1 VELFGRASWVT
12 LLAGALPTGLAGWWI
27 GTHPGAPASA
37 VVLAAALSLAVSMLL
52 SWLAMRWFVR
62 PLRELERGLERWTRG
77 DLSTSLDESRMAGW
91 RNLGRQF
98 DRAQADL
105 AASLAEAKAGLS
117 LERARLEA
125 LVEKLPD
132 ALIMT
137 NLRGEVVFLNAPAL
151 PLLGAHQ
158 RDAESGRRG
167 LLTPREPNRWRARF
181 QELLK
186 AHSGGGMLETQRP
199 DGSPASYKTAV
210 SMFSDPVTG
219 DFGVLMMLRDVT
231 AERRLDALKEEF
243 FQAAAHDLR
252 APLFAVSGFLRLLRR
267 SFEPDGRQAGWLDQI
282 DQSLERLT
290 QLVKD
295 TLDAARIESGRLR
308 LTPAPVDAR
317 ALLRRAARLFQ
328 PLADER
334 RITLDVRVP
343 DEAPALEGDER
354 LLERLLHNLLSNAVK
369 FTPPEGHVTLEA
381 SVSGPGH
388 LELIVSDTGPG
399 IPEAQRTA
407 VFEKFRQLDAAES
420 RAGFG
425 LGLNICAKIV
435 KLHGGVIW
443 VQPAPAGGSQ
453 FIARLPLSRRT
464 KEAV

>member
-1 VELFGRASWVT
+1 MF
-12 LLAGALPTGLAGWWI
+12 LAGALPTGLAGWWI
-27 GTHPGAPASA
+27 GTHPGAPSA
-37 VVLAAALSLAVSMLL
+37 ALVAAAAASLAVSTAF
-52 SWLAMRWFVR
+52 SWLAWRWFAL

-77 DLSTSLDESRMAGW
+77 DLSTPLDESRLGGW
-91 RNLGRQF
+91 RRLGRQF
-98 DRAQADL
+98 GQAQTEL
-105 AASLAEAKAGLS
+105 ASALAQAKAGLA

-132 ALIMT
+132 ALILT

-151 PLLGAHQ
+151 PLLGAEVG
-158 RDAESGRRG
+158 DVLPGRRA
-167 LLTPREPNRWRARF
+167 LLVPRDPSRWRAGF

-186 AHSGGGMLETQRP
+186 AHSGGGFLEVVP
-199 DGSPASYKTAV
+199 PSGGPVSSYKTAV
-210 SMFSDPVTG
+210 SMFSDPLTG
-219 DFGVLMMLRDVT
+219 DFGVLMIMRDVT
-231 AERRLDALKEEF
+231 SERRLDALKEEF

-282 DQSLERLT
+282 DQSVERLT

-295 TLDAARIESGRLR
+295 TLDSARIESGRLR
-308 LTPAPVDAR
+308 LTPTQVDAR
-317 ALLRRAARLFQ
+317 ALLRRAARLFR

-334 RITLDVRVP
+334 RIVLDVRAPVDAP
-343 DEAPALEGDER
+343 IIEADER

-369 FTPPEGHVTLEA
+369 FTPPEGHITLEVLPA
-381 SVSGPGH
+381 GADH
-388 LELIVSDTGPG
+388 LELAVTDTGPG
-399 IPEAQRTA
+399 IPEAERTV
-407 VFEKFRQLDAAES
+407 VFEKFRQLDAAQA

-425 LGLNICAKIV
+425 LGLNICAQIV

-443 VQPAPAGGSQ
+443 VQPGPGGGAR
-453 FIARLPLSRRT
+453 FVARLPLSQRT